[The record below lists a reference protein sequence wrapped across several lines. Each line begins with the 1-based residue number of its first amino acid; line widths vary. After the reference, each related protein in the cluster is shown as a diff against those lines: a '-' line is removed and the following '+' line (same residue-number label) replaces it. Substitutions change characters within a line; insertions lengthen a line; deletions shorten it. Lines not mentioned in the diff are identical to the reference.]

1 MKLTDEQIAKIMTKE
16 SKSKTVLVDAKNA
29 GKTIEFHKND
39 GWKLLKE
46 TKVDDKVKLTFE
58 K

>member
-16 SKSKTVLVDAKNA
+16 SKSKTVLVDENNA
-29 GKTIEFHKND
+29 GKTVDFHLND

-46 TKVDDKVKLTFE
+46 TKVGNKVKLTFE